1 LSPKDLTKE
10 LTVKG
15 KSTPAVL
22 E

>member
-15 KSTPAVL
+15 KSTAAVL